1 VFVDAMDRAAAAVE
15 IAQSESLPSRKLS
28 RNAIA
33 VAVDM

>member
-1 VFVDAMDRAAAAVE
+1 MDRPAAAAIE